1 MAFRQRLPYCHGL
14 KKPCNHQFSEWIFG
28 LEPQYIIA
36 KLNFICS
43 CVNIGWRNTCFHHCQ
58 NAIVHESGHLEMCF
72 EGLSRY
78 KASFPDF

>member
-1 MAFRQRLPYCHGL
+1 MILALSH
-14 KKPCNHQFSEWIFG
+14 N
-28 LEPQYIIA
+28 YIIA

-43 CVNIGWRNTCFHHCQ
+43 CVNIGWRNTCFSPFVKI
-58 NAIVHESGHLEMCF
+58 IVHESGHLEMRF